1 MAFDFRVVL
10 RLVMAAGLL
19 VGATSTLSAQT
30 CPIDLANPILI
41 PKNPRDA
48 NDRVK
53 RAYRLPDG
61 SIVFLG
67 RFTIDADGAPRAY
80 GPNNSGLD
88 DLGNA
93 GRPGNW
99 WALATTAAGCG
110 PSGTPVLQANDDPAP
125 GFYVS
130 KTTMENTAFSCRK
143 QRRYVNS
150 DAISYVALPRA
161 VATIVG
167 NQGKLTV
174 VQRGAFGPAFAV
186 HADQAPA
193 FGVGEG
199 SMELARAVGLN
210 PDPRRGGT
218 GARELLFVVLP
229 QRVGF
234 PADNLA
240 VQSAARTAFEA
251 WGGFARLAA
260 CRSAVD
266 SAPR

>member
-1 MAFDFRVVL
+1 MSYDFRLVL
-10 RLVMAAGLL
+10 RVFVAAGLL
-19 VGATSTLSAQT
+19 VAGNSMGHAQT

-41 PKNPRDA
+41 PKKSGDA
-48 NDRVK
+48 ADHVK

-80 GPNNSGLD
+80 GPNNSGMD
-88 DLGNA
+88 NTGNA
-93 GRPGNW
+93 GKPGNW
-99 WALATTAAGCG
+99 WALATTAPQCG
-110 PSGTPVLQANDDPAP
+110 PSGTPLLQQNDDPAP

-130 KTTMENTAFSCRK
+130 KTTMENTAFTCRK

-167 NQGKLTV
+167 NQGKLAV

-210 PDPRRGGT
+210 PDPRSGGT
-218 GARELLFVVLP
+218 ATRELLFVILP
-229 QRVGF
+229 QRMGF
-234 PADNLA
+234 PADNVA
-240 VQSAARTAFEA
+240 VQNTARTAFET
-251 WGGFARLAA
+251 WGGFPRLMA
-260 CRSAVD
+260 CRTAVEG
-266 SAPR
+266 APR